1 MFGSR
6 RIITP
11 HVGKYELAMSRVR
24 QAAGILARNGATS
37 VNITRVG
44 GGFTAGSLHLYTFY
58 MSMEQGLKLSQNL
71 SSDPSWN
78 ALMSER
84 ELIPAG
90 DINGPNVARLIAGE
104 PKQENK
110 AFMVREYI
118 MERSKWGEAA
128 TLAGDIQKMISSH
141 NINVTMWVPILAE
154 EMQRSMA
161 VYSAPDL
168 RTLGKGIDEVGMT
181 EEFQKMLEQASKLGT
196 LDRAFGMETIR

>member
-1 MFGSR
+1 
-6 RIITP
+6 
-11 HVGKYELAMSRVR
+11 
-24 QAAGILARNGATS
+24 
-37 VNITRVG
+37 
-44 GGFTAGSLHLYTFY
+44 
-58 MSMEQGLKLSQNL
+58 
-71 SSDPSWN
+71 
-78 ALMSER
+78 MSER

-128 TLAGDIQKMISSH
+128 ALADDIQKMISSH
-141 NINVTMWVPILAE
+141 NVNVTMWVPILAE

>member
-1 MFGSR
+1 MKSFKQFMDELNAGPS
-6 RIITP
+6 TP
-11 HVGKYELAMSRVR
+11 V
-24 QAAGILARNGATS
+24 
-37 VNITRVG
+37 TRVG
-44 GGFTAGSLHLYTFY
+44 GGFTAGSLHLYAFY
-58 MSMEQGLKLSQNL
+58 MSMEQGLQLSQNL
-71 SSDPSWN
+71 SSDPSWS

-128 TLAGDIQKMISSH
+128 ALADDIQKMISSH
-141 NINVTMWVPILAE
+141 NVNVTMWVPILAE

-181 EEFQKMLEQASKLGT
+181 EEFQKMLEKASKLGT